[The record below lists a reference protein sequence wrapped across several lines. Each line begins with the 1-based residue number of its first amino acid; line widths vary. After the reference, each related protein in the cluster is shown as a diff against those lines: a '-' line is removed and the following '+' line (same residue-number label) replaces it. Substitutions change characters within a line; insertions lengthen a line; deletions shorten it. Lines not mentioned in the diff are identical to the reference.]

1 MPRAF
6 NFSAGPAAL
15 PEAVLQRAQA
25 ELLDWHGTGASIVEL
40 SHRGPEFMRVAAET
54 EADLRT
60 LLSIPESHAVLFTAG
75 GATTVQALLPLNFAR
90 AGQAADYVVSGHW
103 GLSLIHI

>member
-40 SHRGPEFMRVAAET
+40 SHRGP
-54 EADLRT
+54 
-60 LLSIPESHAVLFTAG
+60 
-75 GATTVQALLPLNFAR
+75 
-90 AGQAADYVVSGHW
+90 
-103 GLSLIHI
+103 